1 VTATATSGLAV
12 TLAVH
17 ANAASVCQLSGS
29 ASGSQVTFLGV
40 GNCRIDANQAGDAT
54 YNAAAQQQQTF
65 AVGQGAQTISFDST
79 APAPAVAGGPSY
91 QVLASATSGLAV
103 SLSVDATAAA
113 VCQLDGA
120 ASGSNV
126 TFIGIGTCTLNA
138 NQSGNGDY
146 AAATQVQ
153 QSFAV
158 VPGPAAKLLFATEP
172 GNVVR
177 GDALGTIAV
186 TETDTLGNVIDDNAS
201 LVTFKVAACSGNVLI
216 GSATMTHGVATLS
229 TATRFYTVTDPATL
243 KVTAATGALSGDSSG
258 FVVQANADLMF
269 ADAFESCR
277 L

>member
-1 VTATATSGLAV
+1 
-12 TLAVH
+12 
-17 ANAASVCQLSGS
+17 
-29 ASGSQVTFLGV
+29 
-40 GNCRIDANQAGDAT
+40 
-54 YNAAAQQQQTF
+54 
-65 AVGQGAQTISFDST
+65 
-79 APAPAVAGGPSY
+79 VAGGPSY

-158 VPGPAAKLLFATEP
+158 VPGPAAKLLFTTEP